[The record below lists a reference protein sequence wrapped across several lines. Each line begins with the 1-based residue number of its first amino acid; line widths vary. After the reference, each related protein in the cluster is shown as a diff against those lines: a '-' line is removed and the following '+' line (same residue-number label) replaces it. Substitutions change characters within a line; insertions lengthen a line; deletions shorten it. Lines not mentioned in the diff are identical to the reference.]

1 MCIRDSFWFDG
12 VEEVVTS
19 GHMVL
24 YQPKEI
30 QKYVYYVEAVSYTH
44 LDVYKRQVVFF
55 SNQPKIARKLQT
67 LLDVGLGY
75 VDVYKRQHQ
84 GPAPWL
90 H

>member
-44 LDVYKRQVVFF
+44 LDVYKRQSCWGV
-55 SNQPKIARKLQT
+55 
-67 LLDVGLGY
+67 
-75 VDVYKRQHQ
+75 
-84 GPAPWL
+84 PAPNPAR
-90 H
+90 